1 MKAFFQRLQ
10 EPSSWAA
17 IGGILVVAGIELAPE
32 FWDKLVEMGGALAFV
47 VSYLMR
53 EKGGK

>member
-1 MKAFFQRLQ
+1 MKALLERLQ

-32 FWDKLVEMGGALAFV
+32 FWDKIVEAGGALSFV
-47 VSYLMR
+47 AAYLMR
-53 EKGGK
+53 ERGGG